1 MADGFDP
8 RSRRHELKL
17 VRESSERALYENRDG
32 VACPA
37 CDRVFERL
45 LASER
50 RAERLS
56 PDPGAEFCV
65 VREPDRTLVFTHR

>member
-1 MADGFDP
+1 MGGRFDL
-8 RSRRHELKL
+8 RARQHELKL
-17 VRESSERALYENRDG
+17 VRESADRARYENRDG

-37 CDRVFERL
+37 CDRPFERV

-50 RAERLS
+50 RAERVS

-65 VREPDRTLVFTHR
+65 VRESDRVLVFTRR